1 MTKKEI
7 ELRQQFTQKKEDADK
22 ALAEGKT
29 SEARQLIEEVK
40 ELKSQIEL
48 MVEGR
53 SIDVPDLTG
62 GDPFV
67 PPQDGKR
74 SQEEGD
80 KEERQKKFTK
90 LFMKSLRGKSLT
102 HEEREFLENPEFRA
116 MSGKNEEDGGIL
128 IPEDISRTI
137 KELKREQLHQ
147 LEQYV
152 TVEPVATRSGSRM
165 LEKNADMTPFQDI
178 KEMGNIPETDQP
190 KFTKLSYSI
199 TDYAGLLP
207 LSNTLLQDTD
217 QAIMTYVAKWFV
229 KKSVATRNA
238 LILKI
243 LDDLKKVEFKG
254 LDDIKKTLNVTLDTA
269 ISAGAIIMTNQD
281 GFNYLDQLKD
291 ADGKYLLKDIPSE
304 PTNKMLF
311 GRRVVVISN
320 KILKTKAGKA
330 PVIVGDLKEAVVLFD
345 RQQQSIDYTNLAAGS
360 FETNTTKVRA
370 IEREDVRKWDEEAV
384 VYGQL
389 SIKEV
394 KEVKEEEV
402 KKS

>member
-1 MTKKEI
+1 MSKKEI
-7 ELRQQFTQKKEDADK
+7 ELRQQFTQKKEDANK

-29 SEARQLIEEVK
+29 EEARQLLDEVK
-40 ELKSQIEL
+40 ELKNQIEL

-53 SIDVPDLTG
+53 SLNVPDLPG
-62 GDPFV
+62 GENFV
-67 PPQDGKR
+67 PE
-74 SQEEGD
+74 QERNPEGRKGDEGD

-90 LFMKSLRGKSLT
+90 VFLKSLRGKYLT

-116 MSGKNEEDGGIL
+116 MSGINQEDGGIL

-137 KELKREQLHQ
+137 KELKREQEHQ

-152 TVEPVATRSGSRM
+152 TVEPVATRSGSRL
-165 LEKNADMTPFQDI
+165 LEKNGDIIPFQKI
-178 KEMGNIPETDQP
+178 EEMGEIPDTDHP
-190 KFTKLSYSI
+190 KFTNLSYTI
-199 TDYAGLLP
+199 ADYSGLLP

-217 QAIMTYVAKWFV
+217 QAIMTHVAKWFV

-238 LILKI
+238 LILAI
-243 LDDLKKVEFKG
+243 LDGLKKVEFKG

-269 ISAGAIIMTNQD
+269 ISSSAIIMTNQD
-281 GFNYLDQLKD
+281 GFNYLDQLTD

-320 KILKTKAGKA
+320 KVLKTKAGKA

-345 RQQQSIDYTNLAAGS
+345 RQQQSIAYTNLAAGS

-370 IEREDVRKWDEEAV
+370 IEREDVVAWDKEAV

-389 SIKEV
+389 PISE
-394 KEVKEEEV
+394 
-402 KKS
+402 

>member
-1 MTKKEI
+1 MSKKEI
-7 ELRQQFTQKKEDADK
+7 ELRQQFTRKKEDADK

-29 SEARQLIEEVK
+29 EEARQLLDEVK
-40 ELKSQIEL
+40 ELKNQIEL

-53 SIDVPDLTG
+53 SLNVPHLPG
-62 GDPFV
+62 GENFV
-67 PPQDGKR
+67 PELERNPEGRKGA
-74 SQEEGD
+74 EGD

-165 LEKNADMTPFQDI
+165 LEKNGDMTPFQDI
-178 KEMGNIPETDQP
+178 EEMGNIPETDQP
-190 KFTKLSYSI
+190 KFTKLSYTI

-291 ADGKYLLKDIPSE
+291 ADGKYLLKDVPSE

-320 KILKTKAGKA
+320 KVLKTKAGKA

-370 IEREDVRKWDEEAV
+370 IEREDVRKWDEDAV

-389 SIKEV
+389 SIKD
-394 KEVKEEEV
+394 EEV

>member
-7 ELRQQFTQKKEDADK
+7 ELRQRFTQKKEDADK

-29 SEARQLIEEVK
+29 EEARKLLDEVK
-40 ELKSQIEL
+40 ELKNQIEL

-53 SIDVPDLTG
+53 SLNVPDLPG
-62 GDPFV
+62 GENFV
-67 PPQDGKR
+67 PELERNPEGRKGA
-74 SQEEGD
+74 EGD

-152 TVEPVATRSGSRM
+152 TVELIATRSGSRM
-165 LEKNADMTPFQDI
+165 LEKNGDMTPFLDI
-178 KEMGNIPETDQP
+178 EEMENIPETDQP
-190 KFTKLSYSI
+190 KFTKLSYTI

-229 KKSVATRNA
+229 KKSVATRNS
-238 LILKI
+238 LILAI
-243 LDDLKKVEFKG
+243 LDGLKKVEFKG

-320 KILKTKAGKA
+320 KVLKTKAGKA
-330 PVIVGDLKEAVVLFD
+330 PVIVGDLKEAVILFD
-345 RQQQSIDYTNLAAGS
+345 RQQQSIAYTNLAAGS

-370 IEREDVRKWDEEAV
+370 IEREDVVAWDKEAV

-389 SIKEV
+389 SISE
-394 KEVKEEEV
+394 
-402 KKS
+402 

>member
-1 MTKKEI
+1 MSKKEI
-7 ELRQQFTQKKEDADK
+7 ELRQQFTRKKEDADK

-29 SEARQLIEEVK
+29 EEARQLLNEVK

-53 SIDVPDLTG
+53 SLDVPDLSG
-62 GDPFV
+62 GEHFV
-67 PPQDGKR
+67 PEQERKPEGR
-74 SQEEGD
+74 SRDQED
-80 KEERQKKFTK
+80 KEERQK
-90 LFMKSLRGKSLT
+90 LFAKAFIKSLRGRRLT
-102 HEEREFLENPEFRA
+102 DEERDLFESTEFRA
-116 MSGKNEEDGGIL
+116 MSGKTEEDGGIL

-165 LEKNADMTPFQDI
+165 LEKNSDITPFAVLE
-178 KEMGNIPETDQP
+178 EMDEIPETDQP

-217 QAIMTYVAKWFV
+217 QAIMSYVAKWFV
-229 KKSVATRNA
+229 KKSVTTRNN
-238 LILKI
+238 LILDI
-243 LDDLKKVEFKG
+243 LEKLKKVNFKG
-254 LDDIKKTLNVTLDTA
+254 LDDIKKTLNVTLDPA
-269 ISAGAIIMTNQD
+269 ISASAIIMTNQD
-281 GFNYLDQLKD
+281 GFNYLDELKD
-291 ADGKYLLKDIPSE
+291 ADGKYLLKDIPTE

-320 KILKTKAGKA
+320 KILKTKEGKA
-330 PVIVGDLKEAVVLFD
+330 PVIVGDLKETIVLFD
-345 RQQQSIDYTNLAAGS
+345 RQQQSIASTVEGAGA
-360 FETNTTKVRA
+360 FETNTTRVRA
-370 IEREDVRKWDEEAV
+370 IEREDVVLWDKDAV

-389 SIKEV
+389 SIKE
-394 KEVKEEEV
+394 
-402 KKS
+402 

>member
-1 MTKKEI
+1 MSKKEI
-7 ELRQQFTQKKEDADK
+7 ELRQQFTQKKEDANK

-29 SEARQLIEEVK
+29 EEARQLLDEVK
-40 ELKSQIEL
+40 ELKNQIEL

-53 SIDVPDLTG
+53 SLNVPDLPG
-62 GDPFV
+62 GENFV
-67 PPQDGKR
+67 PE
-74 SQEEGD
+74 QERNPEGRKGDEGD

-90 LFMKSLRGKSLT
+90 VFLKSLRGKYLT

-116 MSGKNEEDGGIL
+116 MSGINQEDGGIL

-137 KELKREQLHQ
+137 KELKREQEHQ

-152 TVEPVATRSGSRM
+152 TVEPVATRSGSRL
-165 LEKNADMTPFQDI
+165 LEKNGDIIPFQKI
-178 KEMGNIPETDQP
+178 EEMGEIPETDHP
-190 KFTKLSYSI
+190 KFTNLSYTI
-199 TDYAGLLP
+199 ADYSGLLP

-217 QAIMTYVAKWFV
+217 QAIMTHVAKWFV

-238 LILKI
+238 LILDI
-243 LDDLKKVEFKG
+243 LDGLKKVEFKG

-269 ISAGAIIMTNQD
+269 ISSSAIIMTNQD

-320 KILKTKAGKA
+320 KVLKTKAGKA

-345 RQQQSIDYTNLAAGS
+345 RQQQSIAYTNLAAGS

-370 IEREDVRKWDEEAV
+370 IEREDVVAWDKEAV

-389 SIKEV
+389 TINE
-394 KEVKEEEV
+394 
-402 KKS
+402 